1 MYKELTEK
9 FNIILNR
16 IIHCINEFI
25 ENNIKNPSLVES
37 KLLLINNYIIDILS
51 PTDALSSNIKILS
64 QNKDND
70 KSISNSLI
78 SSSEYIKGNKT
89 IIKYKNNNFIAN
101 QAKNNRVIYSY
112 NYNDVISEN
121 KIDSYDNKY
130 RITKIKRKLRNKDE
144 KSRTKK
150 LPNLQRLLELQKEV
164 YLYEFQKNKEKENSY
179 NDSKYLTKNNNSF
192 KKRYIS
198 DLNEYKIINN
208 NSKLIKHSI
217 SQCQIKNSENKIG
230 KNNYDSIKLKYELYR
245 KNQSFKK
252 NNFIKY
258 NFGEIKKS
266 IKKEMDKIKGINLNY
281 PLSFKKTK
289 INNV

>member
-78 SSSEYIKGNKT
+78 SSSEYLKGNKT
-89 IIKYKNNNFIAN
+89 IIKYKNNNFIGN
-101 QAKNNRVIYSY
+101 QAKNNPVIYSY
-112 NYNDVISEN
+112 NYSDVISEN

-179 NDSKYLTKNNNSF
+179 NDSKYLTKNNSF

-198 DLNEYKIINN
+198 DFNEFKIIKN
-208 NSKLIKHSI
+208 NSKLIKHSM
-217 SQCQIKNSENKIG
+217 SQCQIKNKENKNG

-266 IKKEMDKIKGINLNY
+266 IKKEIDKIKGIKLNY

-289 INNV
+289 INNI

>member
-9 FNIILNR
+9 FNIIVNR

-51 PTDALSSNIKILS
+51 PTDTLSSNIKILS

-78 SSSEYIKGNKT
+78 SSSEYLKGNKT
-89 IIKYKNNNFIAN
+89 IIKYKNNNFIGN

-179 NDSKYLTKNNNSF
+179 NDSKYLTKNNSF

-198 DLNEYKIINN
+198 DFNEFKIIKN
-208 NSKLIKHSI
+208 NSKLIKHSM
-217 SQCQIKNSENKIG
+217 SQCQIKNKENKNG

-266 IKKEMDKIKGINLNY
+266 IKKEIDKIKGIKLNY

-289 INNV
+289 INNI